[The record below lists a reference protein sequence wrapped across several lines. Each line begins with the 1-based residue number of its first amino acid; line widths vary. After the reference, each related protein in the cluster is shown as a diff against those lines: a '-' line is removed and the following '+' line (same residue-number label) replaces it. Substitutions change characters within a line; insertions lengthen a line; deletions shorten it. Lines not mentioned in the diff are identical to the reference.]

1 MTPELALAQLA
12 DLAPEVREGV
22 VLGPGGERLAGS
34 PALAGPARELFRR
47 TEAGQAEVVTPRGAV
62 FAQRDGRHAIA
73 VVTARSALPAVM
85 HSDLRMTLAAL
96 AGGHGNGAGDG
107 DGGRA

>member
-22 VLGPGGERLAGS
+22 VLGAGGERLAGS

-47 TEAGQAEVVTPRGAV
+47 TEAGQAEIVTPRGAV
-62 FAQRDGRHAIA
+62 FAQRDSRHAIA

-85 HSDLRMTLAAL
+85 HADLRMTLAAL
-96 AGGHGNGAGDG
+96 GRADG
-107 DGGRA
+107 DGAADGEGA